1 MPHHHHDPEP
11 PQDEQMTQTP
21 SSPAAEH
28 ATPDSAITEGW
39 RRPAAR
45 VFYSATAA
53 GAADYAR
60 ALVPVV
66 AEDDL
71 EDGTYIAQARHL
83 RAWAL
88 EVLAAAVLAERT
100 RGATWRQV
108 AAALGYDVDAVRA
121 RWEPVEQAW
130 LAGEDVEID
139 GLTLR
144 GLTEPPASRADARKI
159 AERLDTWC
167 ARYSAIDNA
176 RGRRAVSDALD
187 GL

>member
-1 MPHHHHDPEP
+1 MPHHHHHDPEP

-21 SSPAAEH
+21 SPAA
-28 ATPDSAITEGW
+28 DSAAPGASISEGW

-66 AEDDL
+66 AEDDM
-71 EDGTYIAQARHL
+71 ETGTYIAQARHL

-88 EVLAAAVLAERT
+88 EVLGAAVLAERS
-100 RGATWRQV
+100 RGATWTQV

-144 GLTEPPASRADARKI
+144 ALTEPPASRADARKV
-159 AERLDTWC
+159 AERLDAWC

-176 RGRRAVSDALD
+176 RGRRAVSDDLD
-187 GL
+187 L